1 MTLSY
6 DYCLVL
12 PNLLTK
18 IEKNPVSPSALI
30 FMHIQLQFRYNR
42 HYFVVYGD
50 DMKVILIGAPGAGKG
65 TQAQYIMNRFS
76 IPQISTG
83 DLLRNE
89 IKKGTELG
97 AKAKEK
103 MDKGEFVSDDIIIG
117 MIKNRIAADDCKNGF
132 LFDGFPRNL
141 AQADALKASGISIDY
156 VIELNVPDED
166 IVKRMSGR
174 RVHIPSG
181 RTYHIVYNPPKV
193 EGKDD
198 VTGEDLVQRPDD
210 QPATVLSRLETYHKQ
225 TQPLIDYYK
234 NDAEKGLNK
243 FFVLDGCQPVETI
256 SAKLEEILK

>member
-1 MTLSY
+1 
-6 DYCLVL
+6 
-12 PNLLTK
+12 
-18 IEKNPVSPSALI
+18 
-30 FMHIQLQFRYNR
+30 MHIQLQFRYNR

-89 IKKGTELG
+89 IKKGTEL
-97 AKAKEK
+97 
-103 MDKGEFVSDDIIIG
+103 
-117 MIKNRIAADDCKNGF
+117 NRIAADDCKNGF

>member
-1 MTLSY
+1 
-6 DYCLVL
+6 
-12 PNLLTK
+12 
-18 IEKNPVSPSALI
+18 
-30 FMHIQLQFRYNR
+30 
-42 HYFVVYGD
+42 
-50 DMKVILIGAPGAGKG
+50 MKVILIGAPGAGKG

-76 IPQISTG
+76 IPQSSTG

-166 IVKRMSGR
+166 IVITSFTI
-174 RVHIPSG
+174 H
-181 RTYHIVYNPPKV
+181 
-193 EGKDD
+193 
-198 VTGEDLVQRPDD
+198 QRLKEKMMLPVKIWFS
-210 QPATVLSRLETYHKQ
+210 VLM
-225 TQPLIDYYK
+225 
-234 NDAEKGLNK
+234 
-243 FFVLDGCQPVETI
+243 I
-256 SAKLEEILK
+256 SLLQY